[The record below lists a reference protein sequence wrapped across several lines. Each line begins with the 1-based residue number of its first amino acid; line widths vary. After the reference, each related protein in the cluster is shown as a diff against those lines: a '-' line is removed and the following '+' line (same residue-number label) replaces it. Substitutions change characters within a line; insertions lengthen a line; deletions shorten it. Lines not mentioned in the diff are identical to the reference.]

1 MNGNLLCRDAVIRRT
16 LVCLRYLYRRSLS
29 LSLSVVSSVVSLS
42 ADVEGPGIPG
52 WRCGWKREVVGSGVS
67 RGSRC
72 PLVGG
77 LDASL
82 PGIKCIVFSFLP
94 LNPPS
99 HPRPYSPPIFEGLDK
114 RGREGGG
121 PDNARGTDGRP
132 DERRPAGEVA
142 SRAAGSR
149 EVPALALESGRWDS
163 GNRKVCPLPAYA
175 HLVGLDIGHID

>member
-29 LSLSVVSSVVSLS
+29 LSLSVVSSVVALS
-42 ADVEGPGIPG
+42 ADVEGWEYLGGGAGGRGRSSAAACPEEAGVRWSG
-52 WRCGWKREVVGSGVS
+52 DWTRHYRELS
-67 RGSRC
+67 
-72 PLVGG
+72 
-77 LDASL
+77 AFF
-82 PGIKCIVFSFLP
+82 FSFLP

-99 HPRPYSPPIFEGLDK
+99 HPCPYSPPIFEGSDK

-149 EVPALALESGRWDS
+149 EVSR
-163 GNRKVCPLPAYA
+163 PLPSSRAGGTREIGRCA
-175 HLVGLDIGHID
+175 HSPPTPTSSGST